1 MPLNQSFILFCRRW
15 RHRANGYRGPGFERT
30 FDKFFALWVVFN
42 ALYTEVARREGR
54 HGAGDDTACQE
65 ILLQHLGS
73 RPFVRAIN
81 ADADVVAALDQVRGF
96 IRNHDFNFK
105 LDRRT
110 GAPQQAVDND
120 LLARI
125 NTMRSPNVRGQAIL
139 ETLYAVRCNLFHG
152 HKQFIPRQAD
162 LLRPITVIL
171 SKVIDITYEHL
182 DQ

>member
-1 MPLNQSFILFCRRW
+1 MALNPPFVLFCRRW

-54 HGAGDDTACQE
+54 FGAGDDTACQE
-65 ILLQHLGS
+65 VLLQHLGA
-73 RPFVRAIN
+73 RAFVGAIN
-81 ADADVVAALDQVRGF
+81 ADPGVLAALDQVVVF
-96 IRNHDFNFK
+96 MRNHDFYFK

-110 GAPQQAVDND
+110 GARQPVVDDD
-120 LLARI
+120 LRARI
-125 NTMRSPNVRGQAIL
+125 QSRGFNVRGQAIL

-152 HKQFIPRQAD
+152 HKEFLARQGD
-162 LLRPITVIL
+162 LLRPMTVIL
-171 SKVIDITYEHL
+171 TKVIDITYAHL